1 MRSQIS
7 SDLLLID
14 CAFNKPRR
22 STLLG
27 DTEEV
32 EGDGRD
38 DAGSQQAAA
47 AAAGHTCF
55 SHTLPLRMTR
65 FCLPAAWRSFKSFRS
80 S

>member
-22 STLLG
+22 SALLG

-32 EGDGRD
+32 AGDGRD
-38 DAGSQQAAA
+38 DAGSQRAA
-47 AAAGHTCF
+47 AAAGRACF

-65 FCLPAAWRSFKSFRS
+65 FCSPAARRRFKSFRS